1 MKKKL
6 SNSIKFL
13 AIAILALVLIF
24 CILVILPFS
33 QIGFPKKNYD
43 QLLIE
48 NVNIVD
54 VKNDTI
60 LKNRFVLVSENR
72 ITQIADEPILS
83 NSENLKIL
91 NGSDKFLIPAL
102 WDMHTHLTKRSPN
115 SGYSQFILNG
125 VMHIRDMRGAYNG
138 RDPFASTPSRIRR
151 WNEEVKEL
159 NLLGPMV
166 HGTSSFAVEGPHP
179 MFDDSPDFFNCSNEK
194 EAKKLVNY
202 FKQNKIDII
211 KTYNNIPRDAFF
223 TLMEEANVAG
233 IDVGGHK
240 PVRVSTIE
248 ASNAGMK
255 SIEHARFLIWDSFKG
270 AEELRNE
277 ENPKSEDNTEL
288 RERMLM
294 ELDSSLLN
302 ANLTALKRNH
312 TWYCPTHLTRKADA
326 YADDK
331 SFRARYDSI
340 NPLLKMISF
349 EDLDAVIQEDTTKKG
364 RKIYKDF
371 YLKGLEITKLAN
383 EKGVGLLAGSDVPE
397 LPGSSLLEELEEFSK
412 AGLSNF
418 DVIKT
423 ATLNP
428 AKYYNLESQYGSID
442 EGKYADFV
450 ILSQNPIKDISN
462 IKNVIGIVYQ
472 GNYIDETD
480 ISFLNQKVYSR
491 NNGIMMSAKLIWDM
505 LVYTT
510 L

>member
-1 MKKKL
+1 
-6 SNSIKFL
+6 
-13 AIAILALVLIF
+13 
-24 CILVILPFS
+24 
-33 QIGFPKKNYD
+33 
-43 QLLIE
+43 
-48 NVNIVD
+48 
-54 VKNDTI
+54 
-60 LKNRFVLVSENR
+60 
-72 ITQIADEPILS
+72 
-83 NSENLKIL
+83 
-91 NGSDKFLIPAL
+91 
-102 WDMHTHLTKRSPN
+102 MHTHLTKRSPN
-115 SGYSQFILNG
+115 SGYPQFIVNG
-125 VMHIRDMRGAYNG
+125 VMHIRDMRGAYND
-138 RDPFASTPSRIRR
+138 RDPFASTPFRIRR

-166 HGTSSFAVEGPHP
+166 HGTTSFAVEGPHP
-179 MFDDSPDFFNCSNEK
+179 MFEDSPDFFNCSNDK
-194 EAKKLVNY
+194 EAKELVNY
-202 FKQNKIDII
+202 FKQNEIDII

-223 TLMEEANVAG
+223 TLMEEANAAG

-255 SIEHARFLIWDSFKG
+255 SLEHARFLIWDSFQG
-270 AEELRNE
+270 AEELRSE
-277 ENPKSEDNTEL
+277 ENPKSRDNTDL

-302 ANLTALKRNH
+302 ANLTALKKNH

-340 NPLLKMISF
+340 NPLLKIISF
-349 EDLDAVIQEDTTKKG
+349 EDLDAVIQEDTTKRG

-371 YLKGLEITKLAN
+371 YLKGLEITQMAN

-418 DVIKT
+418 EVLKT

-428 AKYYNLESQYGSID
+428 AKYYNLESQYGSIE

-450 ILSQNPIKDISN
+450 LLSQNPIDDISN

-472 GNYIDETD
+472 GNYIGGTK
-480 ISFLNQKVYSR
+480 LNSLKQKIYSR
-491 NNGIMMSAKLIWDM
+491 NKGIMMSAKLIWDM